1 MKTLLRYA
9 PWLEDLYYNA
19 GEISI
24 YLNAPVSA
32 ERYFKKYSESCD
44 DKDEAYFMISMAYF
58 NATYNKKLS
67 KKTFKYAKKALKE
80 DPDNNAYKLLL
91 YSLYKTTGQIKE
103 AEKMKI

>member
-1 MKTLLRYA
+1 MRKLLLNIKG
-9 PWLEDLYYNA
+9 LEDLYYNA

-58 NATYNKKLS
+58 NLIDLS
-67 KKTFKYAKKALKE
+67 TF
-80 DPDNNAYKLLL
+80 
-91 YSLYKTTGQIKE
+91 S
-103 AEKMKI
+103 